1 MDLHWP
7 KIKVTTIPRALG
19 TTAETLWVA
28 NRESSRAEA
37 GGQGQVSL

>member
-7 KIKVTTIPRALG
+7 KIEVTTIPPALG
-19 TTAETLWVA
+19 TTGETLRLA

-37 GGQGQVSL
+37 GGQGQVLH